1 MAPRGIVNHELP
13 LSYTAV
19 IGLSLDPSQ
28 RLVSGLFFV
37 FFFFLLQAQLI
48 IFNLYFF
55 FVP

>member
-37 FFFFLLQAQLI
+37 FFFFFGYK
-48 IFNLYFF
+48 FN
-55 FVP
+55 

>member
-37 FFFFLLQAQLI
+37 FFFFLVTSSI
-48 IFNLYFF
+48 DNI
-55 FVP
+55 